1 MLPPSSSSLLF
12 SPPSYLSSFLPLP
25 PSYLSL
31 PPTSPSLL
39 PLPPSYLSLLPLPPT
54 SPSLLPLLLPT
65 SPPSYLSLLPLP
77 PTSPSY
83 LSLLPLLPSYLS
95 SYLSLLPL
103 PPTSPSL
110 LPLSPTS
117 PSYLSL
123 LPLPPTSPPSY
134 LSLLPLPP
142 TSPSQAKRILTLF
155 QERRVLRHVMKVPE
169 ELRRNKSFD
178 SSYCALVKALVPTR
192 SRSGGSQPP
201 TTPTETTPTETTP
214 PSAAIPPRKP
224 QRKNRLRRSTVASGE
239 SSNALEV
246 SSRRDRTCTDIYLV
260 SEPDPRTRKRGSG
273 SETNI
278 YRGTIL
284 CRGWRVTLTRS
295 SKS

>member
-12 SPPSYLSSFLPLP
+12 SPPSYLSS
-25 PSYLSL
+25 
-31 PPTSPSLL
+31 LL
-39 PLPPSYLSLLPLPPT
+39 PLPPSYLSLLPLPP
-54 SPSLLPLLLPT
+54 
-65 SPPSYLSLLPLP
+65 SYLS
-77 PTSPSY
+77 
-83 LSLLPLLPSYLS
+83 
-95 SYLSLLPL
+95 
-103 PPTSPSL
+103 
-110 LPLSPTS
+110 
-117 PSYLSL
+117 
-123 LPLPPTSPPSY
+123 
-134 LSLLPLPP
+134 LPP

-201 TTPTETTPTETTP
+201 TTPTETTP